1 MANEDPL
8 ILDFRNGSVPD
19 GVDLGEYYVSGL
31 DDEPTDWDGIDLEET
46 FELPPV
52 LPPVRLPDETELAA
66 QARRS
71 ALLADLR
78 ALADEVRTRTVQAAA
93 VNPVFLRLAEEAE
106 LVESDGE
113 DLAPGE
119 DAGWLDD
126 LADGSDALDAWEDT
140 FAAVLD
146 TTLEAADDSDPVVAP
161 DLDLEGH
168 GPALVMMLF
177 LSRRDGVPITEL
189 GDAIKDAATAGQ
201 ATEQAGR
208 QWQEWVDAHGDPL
221 RLLLGQLE
229 RLGAVSVTDDV
240 ARLEPLGMQAVRS
253 KLERDDLF
261 VPVLPAPDKMTPDD
275 LVLVCMHGSDDDLE
289 AELAS
294 WTGARGEEQAAR
306 ELLAFAADGNAA
318 TRTAAVTIV
327 SRLGQGAGSAWREAL
342 ARVELRCYAK
352 PQLAQLA
359 GLDPEGTDLPA
370 ELQPE
375 RADVAWLIAD
385 TFGPISHFDLGRE
398 KFPFDFAELQRVSGF
413 EKPDEVFE
421 AIARLDH
428 PDAGAVLA
436 MIGKHATDKTTAK
449 AARRAAYKASIRRPA
464 LAPIFTENLM
474 SRKPGSTP
482 GPVRCRKVLL
492 RHPGTPAARREHLR
506 SAWEAGS

>member
-1 MANEDPL
+1 MTE
-8 ILDFRNGSVPD
+8 
-19 GVDLGEYYVSGL
+19 GVDLGEYYANGFD
-31 DDEPTDWDGIDLEET
+31 DDESADWDDIDLEDM
-46 FELPPV
+46 FDLPPV
-52 LPPVRLPDETELAA
+52 LPPVRLPEEAELAV

-78 ALADEVRTRTVQAAA
+78 AVAGEVRTTTVHVAA
-93 VNPVFLRLAEEAE
+93 VNPVLLRLAEEAG
-106 LVESDGE
+106 LVERDGE

-126 LADGSDALDAWEDT
+126 LADDSDALDAWEDT

-146 TTLEAADDSDPVVAP
+146 TTLEAADDSDSAVAH

-168 GPALVMMLF
+168 GPALVLMLF
-177 LSRRDGVPITEL
+177 LSRRDGAPITEL
-189 GDAIKDAATAGQ
+189 ADAIKDSATAGL
-201 ATEQAGR
+201 ATEEAVR
-208 QWQEWVDAHGDPL
+208 QWQGWVDAHSDPL
-221 RLLLGQLE
+221 GLLLGQLE

-240 ARLEPLGMQAVRS
+240 ARLEPLGVQAVCS
-253 KLERDDLF
+253 KLERDGLF

-275 LVLVCMHGSDDDLE
+275 LVLVFMHGSDDDLE

-327 SRLGQGAGSAWREAL
+327 SRLGQGAESAWREAL

-359 GLDPEGTDLPA
+359 GLDPEGTDLPV

-385 TFGPISHFDLGRE
+385 MFGPFSHFDLGRE
-398 KFPFDFAELQRVSGF
+398 KIPFDFGELQGVSGF
-413 EKPDEVFE
+413 EKPAEVFE

-428 PDAGAVLA
+428 PDAGAVLT
-436 MIGKHATDKTTAK
+436 MIGKHASDKTTAK

-464 LAPIFTENLM
+464 
-474 SRKPGSTP
+474 
-482 GPVRCRKVLL
+482 
-492 RHPGTPAARREHLR
+492 
-506 SAWEAGS
+506 